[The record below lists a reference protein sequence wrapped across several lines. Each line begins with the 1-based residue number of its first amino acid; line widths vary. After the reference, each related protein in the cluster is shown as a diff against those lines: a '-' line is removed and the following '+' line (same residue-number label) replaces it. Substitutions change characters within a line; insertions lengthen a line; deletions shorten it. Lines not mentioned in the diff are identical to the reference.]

1 MPECKQLLTLCKP
14 NAKIADK
21 EINMKIVLSKELFD
35 KMVAVILELPAKS
48 VLGLVQEI
56 QKDAQ
61 TLDGSKKEDSVK
73 AE

>member
-1 MPECKQLLTLCKP
+1 
-14 NAKIADK
+14 
-21 EINMKIVLSKELFD
+21 MKIVLSKELFD

>member
-1 MPECKQLLTLCKP
+1 LTLCKP

-61 TLDGSKKEDSVK
+61 ALDESKKEDSVK

>member
-1 MPECKQLLTLCKP
+1 
-14 NAKIADK
+14 
-21 EINMKIVLSKELFD
+21 MKIVLSKELFD

-61 TLDGSKKEDSVK
+61 ALDESKKEDSVK